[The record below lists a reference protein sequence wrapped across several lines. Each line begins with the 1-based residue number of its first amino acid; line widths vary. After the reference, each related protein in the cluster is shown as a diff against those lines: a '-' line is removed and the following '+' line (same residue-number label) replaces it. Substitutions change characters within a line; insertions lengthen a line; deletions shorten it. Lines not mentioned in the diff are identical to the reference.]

1 MSKDPICSEVFN
13 ELALHPVLYPEE
25 GRVGFCLLLE
35 NEMAGELSVLTGAWQ
50 LPHSCSGAG
59 GEKRVLV
66 NTPQRKTYLCLH
78 AWCCW
83 WDGETTQCL
92 PSASR
97 PPRSPS
103 VALCSLEALLAPVT
117 RGAARA

>member
-13 ELALHPVLYPEE
+13 EPALHPVLYPEE

-59 GEKRVLV
+59 GRRGCWL
-66 NTPQRKTYLCLH
+66 TPRRGKPICVCTLG
-78 AWCCW
+78 AAS
-83 WDGETTQCL
+83 GVGRR
-92 PSASR
+92 PSAFPV
-97 PPRSPS
+97 PPDP
-103 VALCSLEALLAPVT
+103 
-117 RGAARA
+117 RGARLWHCAL